1 REAVRVDADR
11 LDLLVETIGELVI
24 AEAMVSQ
31 SGELRAGASVEV
43 ARNLDHLDKICR
55 ELQEIGMALRM
66 VPVRPIFQKMARLAR
81 DLSRKVNR
89 SIEFTMSGEDTE
101 LDKPVVD
108 KIGDPLV
115 HMIRNAVDHGIES
128 DPAEREALGKSRTG
142 NIRLT
147 AYHKGGNI
155 VIEVQD
161 DGKGLDRERIMAKAV
176 ERGLVK
182 EGQVLSDREVF
193 NLIFEPGFSTAKQVT
208 DVSGRG
214 VGMDVVRRNVE
225 ELRGSVEIESTMGKG
240 SIFRFKLPLTL
251 AIIDGM
257 VIRTGA
263 ENYIIPTLS
272 VVRLVR
278 PNMEDYLTVRSK
290 GEMLRFEEEL
300 VPLVRLNRVFN
311 VPAGRED
318 LSDTVVVVVES
329 EGRRIGLI
337 SDDLIGQQQIVIKSL
352 GEKVQGT
359 PGIAGGA
366 IMSDGHVALILDVP
380 GLVKVAQKNNPVPE
394 RESHAG

>member
-1 REAVRVDADR
+1 
-11 LDLLVETIGELVI
+11 
-24 AEAMVSQ
+24 
-31 SGELRAGASVEV
+31 
-43 ARNLDHLDKICR
+43 
-55 ELQEIGMALRM
+55 
-66 VPVRPIFQKMARLAR
+66 
-81 DLSRKVNR
+81 
-89 SIEFTMSGEDTE
+89 
-101 LDKPVVD
+101 
-108 KIGDPLV
+108 
-115 HMIRNAVDHGIES
+115 
-128 DPAEREALGKSRTG
+128 
-142 NIRLT
+142 
-147 AYHKGGNI
+147 
-155 VIEVQD
+155 
-161 DGKGLDRERIMAKAV
+161 
-176 ERGLVK
+176 
-182 EGQVLSDREVF
+182 
-193 NLIFEPGFSTAKQVT
+193 
-208 DVSGRG
+208 
-214 VGMDVVRRNVE
+214 MDVVRRNVE